1 MAESWKLAVDAGPH
15 DRALC
20 PVVIKLPHATPG
32 PFQVALTDE
41 KTRRAV
47 PCQVLRE
54 GEDALLIWR
63 VHGLKAGGRQ
73 ALAARVI
80 KGAPSR
86 PGVLVRNRPKQEQVD
101 ISVGGELFTAYH
113 YGSKWAR
120 PFFYPVRGPGGVCV
134 TRHWPIKQRVKGE
147 HRDHPRH
154 KSLWVAYG
162 ECGAV
167 DNWSEEPG
175 HGWQRHQ
182 GFLALDSGP
191 VAGRVTAL
199 NHWCYPDGRKQ
210 FEEVRT
216 VCVYHLG
223 APERLLD
230 VRVTFR
236 MTEGPELRF
245 YDGELFRLEAL
256 SPRGQHLGGYDVWRG
271 TGNHLALSAVPPP
284 WGRTGRTGGATI
296 SGLCHAARHQP
307 GIGRV
312 ARLRSKEAAGND
324 DG

>member
-1 MAESWKLAVDAGPH
+1 M
-15 DRALC
+15 
-20 PVVIKLPHATPG
+20 
-32 PFQVALTDE
+32 
-41 KTRRAV
+41 
-47 PCQVLRE
+47 
-54 GEDALLIWR
+54 
-63 VHGLKAGGRQ
+63 
-73 ALAARVI
+73 
-80 KGAPSR
+80 
-86 PGVLVRNRPKQEQVD
+86 
-101 ISVGGELFTAYH
+101 GGELFTAYH
-113 YGSKWAR
+113 YGSRWAR

-147 HRDHPRH
+147 HRDHPHH

-236 MTEGPELRF
+236 MTEGPVTFHDTKEGGLVSVRVASAMDVRNGGRIENAFGGVNEAETWGQPAPWCDYSGKVEGRRLGLAICDHPANPRYPTGWHVRNYGLMTANCFAWKHYRPEANTSGDMTFGAGQETTWRYRLYLHRGDAQAGQVAQRF
-245 YDGELFRLEAL
+245 LDFAM
-256 SPRGQHLGGYDVWRG
+256 P
-271 TGNHLALSAVPPP
+271 
-284 WGRTGRTGGATI
+284 
-296 SGLCHAARHQP
+296 P
-307 GIGRV
+307 GISLV
-312 ARLRSKEAAGND
+312 
-324 DG
+324 